1 MKKNNTNI
9 HYKKIQIKQVK
20 KENPNQDD
28 ININNNIQQKNEINY
43 PNVKINKICI
53 NPQIN
58 IVNNNHIKI
67 KNKNKHNEDYEENNN
82 FNLDDIN
89 NQLDEILEN
98 IDMDGIDEINKKIKY
113 LGEDKKMLNTISY
126 NDDNDNSLYKKI
138 DNKKKKYDRNKI
150 YNHTEAFNNYNRHN
164 NDYKNISNNRYLFTN
179 ANNNTYR
186 YWKDENNCIDDEED
200 DNYLNK
206 TNISLFYKY
215 NKFNN
220 YNKSNNYYE

>member
-1 MKKNNTNI
+1 MKKNNDKI
-9 HYKKIQIKQVK
+9 HFKKIHIKQVK
-20 KENPNQDD
+20 KENPEQND
-28 ININNNIQQKNEINY
+28 INMNNNIQQKNEINY
-43 PNVKINKICI
+43 PNVKINKICL
-53 NPQIN
+53 NPQMN
-58 IVNNNHIKI
+58 IVNKNHIKI
-67 KNKNKHNEDYEENNN
+67 KNKNKHNEEYEEGSD

-98 IDMDGIDEINKKIKY
+98 IDMDGIDEINAKIKY

-126 NDDNDNSLYKKI
+126 NDDKDNSIYKKI

-150 YNHTEAFNNYNRHN
+150 YNHTEGFNNYNRH

-215 NKFNN
+215 NNFNN
-220 YNKSNNYYE
+220 FNKSNNYYD

>member
-1 MKKNNTNI
+1 MKKNNDKI
-9 HYKKIQIKQVK
+9 HFKKIHIKQVK
-20 KENPNQDD
+20 KENPEQND
-28 ININNNIQQKNEINY
+28 INMNNNIQQKNEINY
-43 PNVKINKICI
+43 PNVKINKICL
-53 NPQIN
+53 NPQMN
-58 IVNNNHIKI
+58 IVNKNHIKI
-67 KNKNKHNEDYEENNN
+67 KNKNKHNEEYEEGSD

-126 NDDNDNSLYKKI
+126 NDDKDNSIYKKI

-150 YNHTEAFNNYNRHN
+150 YNHTEGFNNYNRHN
-164 NDYKNISNNRYLFTN
+164 DYNNISNNRYLFTN

-215 NKFNN
+215 NNFNN
-220 YNKSNNYYE
+220 FNKSNNYYD